1 MDTEMK
7 SAYCGIVEAMGVNC
21 KATVQS
27 GDERYTVTY
36 NPVYRTGI
44 DRKNLERLKLQHPD
58 IYDDYVTVSE
68 SRRFSV
74 KKEAA

>member
-1 MDTEMK
+1 
-7 SAYCGIVEAMGVNC
+7 MGVNC
-21 KATVQS
+21 KAHLQGTAES
-27 GDERYTVTY
+27 YIISY

-44 DRKNLERLKLQHPD
+44 DKKNLERLKLHHPD

-74 KKEAA
+74 KRGAA